1 MEEAEQLCDRVA
13 VIDHG
18 RIIEMDS
25 PDALIHKH
33 FRQQAIEFTP
43 LAAVPRSDLEPI
55 AGVSQVLS
63 QNGGV
68 ALFSTDVPATMAGLF
83 DLVSQGKLSFDDI
96 TVRRAT
102 LEDVFLK
109 LTGRRIRS

>member
-18 RIIEMDS
+18 LIIEMDS
-25 PDALIHKH
+25 PEALVRKH
-33 FRQQAIEFTP
+33 FPAQAIEFTP
-43 LAAVPRSDLEPI
+43 LTPAPGPELESI
-55 AGVSQVLS
+55 AGVAQVLS

-68 ALFSTDVPATMAGLF
+68 ALFSIDVPATMAGLF
-83 DLVSQGKLSFDDI
+83 DLVSRGKLAFDDI
-96 TVRRAT
+96 TVRQAT